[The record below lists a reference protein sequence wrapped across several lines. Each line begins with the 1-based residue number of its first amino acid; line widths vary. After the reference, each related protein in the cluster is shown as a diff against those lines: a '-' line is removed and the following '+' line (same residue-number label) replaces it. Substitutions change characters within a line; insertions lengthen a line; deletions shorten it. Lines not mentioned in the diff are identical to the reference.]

1 MKNKILGLVAFNV
14 AALFVI
20 AQAASIYLTLFLTA
34 SLVLADI
41 LILFAFR
48 RGPSGNPNSS
58 NGALVILDW
67 TSWTVYIPVV
77 GGVICILIGVMRLA
91 WRPCVIGLVAIT
103 VGVWRIWANGR
114 VRRPHQDRH

>member
-14 AALFVI
+14 TAVFVI
-20 AQAASIYLTLFLTA
+20 AQGVSIYLTLFLAA

-41 LILFAFR
+41 LILLALR
-48 RGPSGNPNSS
+48 RGASGKPNSS
-58 NGALVILDW
+58 NEALVVLDW

-77 GGVICILIGVMRLA
+77 GGGICILIGVMRLA

-103 VGVWRIWANGR
+103 LGAWRVWAYAR
-114 VRRPHQDRH
+114 VRRPHQNRH